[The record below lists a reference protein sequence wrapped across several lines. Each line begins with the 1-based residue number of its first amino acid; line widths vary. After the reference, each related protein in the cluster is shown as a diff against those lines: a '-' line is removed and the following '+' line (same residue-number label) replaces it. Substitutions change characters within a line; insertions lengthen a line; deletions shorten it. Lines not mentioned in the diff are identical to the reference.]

1 MSQRFKFLIV
11 DDEPVQLEMI
21 SGFLRKQGFEVIGAD
36 SAEKALE
43 LFRQDAFDLI
53 LTDQKMANLS
63 GLELLQAVHAINPET
78 PVILVTAFG
87 SVEAA
92 VAALKQGA
100 VDYLTKPLNLDEL
113 LYRIRQ
119 VCDRA
124 RILSENRELREALQD
139 RHRIEGIIGDSG
151 PMLEVLSMVRRA
163 APSEATVLIRGESGV
178 GKELIAKAIHFASP
192 RARAPLVK
200 VNCAALPE
208 ALLESELFGHEKG
221 AFTGAVT
228 SRQGRF
234 EMAHGGTIFLD
245 EIGDLP
251 LHLQAKLLRVLQERE
266 YEKVGSS
273 HPIKVNVRILA
284 ASHRPL
290 EALLKAGQLREDLYY
305 RLNVITILI
314 PPLRERRSDVSLLID
329 HFLRHY
335 AEKNGKTVRGLTR
348 EGRDVLLRYD
358 YPGNVRELEN
368 IIERAVVLARDD
380 VIGSGD
386 LPLTVQEPEIADGE
400 REAHL
405 TAAVEALERRMIRDA
420 MARSEGVQTDAAE
433 LLGISARGLRY
444 KLIKYGFLEV
454 VSGSDADPQAQ
465 SQGESAEPISP
476 EDSTK

>member
-1 MSQRFKFLIV
+1 MTQRFKFLVV
-11 DDEPVQLEMI
+11 DDEPVQREMI
-21 SGFLRKQGFEVIGAD
+21 SGFLRKQGFEVIAAD

-43 LFRQDAFDLI
+43 LFGQDAFDLI

-273 HPIKVNVRILA
+273 RPVKVNVRILA

-335 AEKNGKTVRGLTR
+335 SEKNGKTIHGLTR

-386 LPLTVQEPEIADGE
+386 LPLTVQEPETADGE

-420 MARSEGVQTDAAE
+420 MARSEGVQTHAAE

-444 KLIKYGFLEV
+444 KLIKYGFQE
-454 VSGSDADPQAQ
+454 
-465 SQGESAEPISP
+465 
-476 EDSTK
+476 